1 MRGKAGDGSES
12 LDPVWVLF
20 ACALPELGVA
30 FLVSSHPGQTAL
42 SLSSYLPY
50 DVEAASSQG

>member
-1 MRGKAGDGSES
+1 MG
-12 LDPVWVLF
+12 VLF
-20 ACALPELGVA
+20 GCALPELGVA

-50 DVEAASSQG
+50 DVEASQLPGMKVRGL